1 LILIFIYRFRME
13 SKCNFQDMFLTLIK
27 SLKKK
32 SLKKYYEKSH
42 IDIIKDVKVRKVL
55 TVNE

>member
-1 LILIFIYRFRME
+1 ME

-27 SLKKK
+27 SLKKH
-32 SLKKYYEKSH
+32 YEKFH
-42 IDIIKDVKVRKVL
+42 IDIIKEAKVRKVL